1 MTALQP
7 RFIEAVVAD
16 ARAALTM
23 RADPAAN
30 STGLRFAFEVVRM
43 MLVADAYFAQVCY
56 RARVRLYVRR
66 VPILPHLLHRMS
78 MRSAQVCIGN
88 PVLIAP
94 GVYFPH
100 GQVVIDGFTRI
111 HPYVSIRPFVTMG
124 LKEGEPTGPTI
135 GPFTQIGT
143 GAKVIGPVHLGRD
156 VRIGAG
162 AIVITDIPDGAT
174 AVGTPAR
181 VVRRPEPGPTRP
193 EPDPAETG
201 SPTTVGTSSGGWA
214 DQ

>member
-1 MTALQP
+1 MTARQP
-7 RFIEAVVAD
+7 RFIEAVVGD
-16 ARAALTM
+16 ARVTLAY
-23 RADPAAN
+23 RGEPGADGG
-30 STGLRFAFEVVRM
+30 GLRLVFEVLRL
-43 MLVADAYFAQVCY
+43 MLVADAFFAQVCY
-56 RARVRLYVRR
+56 RARVRLLVRR
-66 VPILPHLLHRMS
+66 VPILPLVLHRMS
-78 MRSAQVCIGN
+78 MRSAQVCIGS
-88 PVLIAP
+88 PVWLEP

-111 HPYVSIRPFVTMG
+111 YTYASIRPFVTIG
-124 LKEGEPTGPTI
+124 LREGEPTGPTI

-181 VVRRPEPGPTRP
+181 VIRRPEPGPTRP
-193 EPDPAETG
+193 EPDSAETG